1 MNDLKIPNVDRAFM
15 GAASTIVEG
24 INAKQVVIVE
34 SGVIGGDMLPRN
46 AMEATRKELEKVMD
60 NIAASTGDDVDVQFV
75 GSTAYGAGGSVD
87 KAFFGDID
95 VVLHMGKL
103 ETLSRIKEWVH
114 QHGQNVRD
122 INSRKGGDE
131 LDVEDLGS
139 QFSFL
144 FPIYKDDGD
153 KVTIGEL
160 KFAMQQRDGETTW
173 KNNHDERLK
182 LQSNMKNLEG
192 KYGPAMVQIDVVRT
206 VVDDQE
212 VEGLQQKAAALAQR
226 LEELSS
232 PEDGKI
238 DSLREYKDWLNKY
251 LDAGEVEEF
260 EDHYEFLRKHGELQS
275 IEDQRM
281 LAALHML
288 QDKDA
293 AKKSGEGRTKA
304 AKFRYS
310 FHPDALQM
318 VHYIA
323 GQMGMTLEDDN
334 FTKER
339 IDRLLQRAERAGILR
354 EPKGEDN
361 EGRKLAPAEI
371 KRMTVDMLRDP
382 ASLNEAFSY
391 FQGKHKDGVK
401 RAIMA
406 GTRNKR
412 ANEQNPSA
420 LFRNYGS
427 RNIQKV

>member
-1 MNDLKIPNVDRAFM
+1 MNDLKIPNVDRAYM
-15 GAASTIVEG
+15 GAAKAIVEG
-24 INAKQVVIVE
+24 INSRQVIIVE
-34 SGVIGGDMLPRN
+34 SGVIGGDLLPRSS
-46 AMEATRKELEKVMD
+46 MEATRKELEKALD
-60 NIAASTGDDVDVQFV
+60 NIAANSGDDVDVQFV

-95 VVLHMGKL
+95 VVLHMEKL
-103 ETLSRIKEWVH
+103 ETLSRIKQWAF

-131 LDVEDLGS
+131 LDVEDMGS

-144 FPIYKDDGD
+144 FPIYKENGD

-160 KFAMQQRDGETTW
+160 RYAMQQRDGETTW
-173 KNNHDERLK
+173 KSNHDERLK
-182 LQSNMKNLEG
+182 LQSNLKNTEG
-192 KYGPAMVQIDVVRT
+192 RHGPAMVQIDVVRT

-212 VEGLQQKAAALAQR
+212 LETLQAQAASLADR
-226 LEELSS
+226 LEQLSN

-238 DSLREYKDWLNKY
+238 DSLREYKDWLNQY
-251 LDAGEVEEF
+251 LDKGEVEEF
-260 EDHYEFLRKHGELQS
+260 ADHYEFLRKHGELQS
-275 IEDQRM
+275 VEDQRH

-293 AKKSGEGRTKA
+293 AKKAGQNRAKA
-304 AKFRYS
+304 AKLRYT

-334 FTKER
+334 FTK
-339 IDRLLQRAERAGILR
+339 DRLERLLERAERAGILR

-371 KRMTVDMLRDP
+371 KRLSVDMLRDP
-382 ASLNEAFSY
+382 ASLNEAMSF
-391 FQGKHKDGVK
+391 FQGKHKDAVR
-401 RAIMA
+401 RAILS

-412 ANEQNPSA
+412 ANEQNPNA

-427 RNIQKV
+427 REIQKV